1 MGFIRSALARWKAG
15 RQRNAR
21 AAEMLKGL
29 NPELMRRAI
38 RAADAVEMPLDAW
51 IVFALASELLTDEER
66 REGDGGVDAAFRLA
80 SIERRGARLFVG
92 NEPITAETSMT
103 FNPQL
108 MRRALRAADDMEIPL
123 TAWMILAW
131 AGVLVTDEE
140 RNRDGKNAVFRLA
153 GFGDGET

>member
-1 MGFIRSALARWKAG
+1 
-15 RQRNAR
+15 
-21 AAEMLKGL
+21 
-29 NPELMRRAI
+29 
-38 RAADAVEMPLDAW
+38 
-51 IVFALASELLTDEER
+51 
-66 REGDGGVDAAFRLA
+66 
-80 SIERRGARLFVG
+80 
-92 NEPITAETSMT
+92 MT

>member
-1 MGFIRSALARWKAG
+1 
-15 RQRNAR
+15 
-21 AAEMLKGL
+21 MLKEL
-29 NPELMRRAI
+29 NPELMQRAI

-51 IVFALASELLTDEER
+51 IVFALASELLTDEEQ
-66 REGDGGVDAAFRLA
+66 REDDGGVDAAFRLA
-80 SIERRGARLFVG
+80 SIERRGARLFFK

-131 AGVLVTDEE
+131 AGMLVTDEE
-140 RNRDGKNAVFRLA
+140 LDRDGRNAVFKLA